1 MNSKRTIKRKSKHR
15 KKTVRRGSPLK
26 KHRKGGADDAITDQQ
41 KKEAEA
47 YIQLINNYM
56 ERQTE
61 KGTQMNL
68 EAVKYTLFKKKF
80 EEIKSIE
87 DHLQKNKTITQDELK
102 QLESIVFFII
112 KDEVSA
118 YGMFF
123 DEKSAGFQIWIDN
136 FVKYLINDAPFENDI
151 TIKLI
156 EGIKKRP
163 YLKTAVAKNYNHFI
177 SDVNN
182 LFARLK
188 SELSENSKNDV
199 IKETKLKVNAN
210 VVAVP
215 EDSVVTDSTDKP
227 V

>member
-15 KKTVRRGSPLK
+15 KKTVRRGSQLK
-26 KHRKGGADDAITDQQ
+26 KYRKGGANDAITEPQ

-56 ERQTE
+56 ERQTQ
-61 KGTQMNL
+61 KGTQVNL
-68 EAVKYTLFKKKF
+68 EALKYTLFKKKF
-80 EEIKSIE
+80 EEIKTLE
-87 DHLQKNKTITQDELK
+87 NKFKSEKSITQDELK

-136 FVKYLINDAPFENDI
+136 FVKYLINDAPFEDNI
-151 TIKLI
+151 TIKLM
-156 EGIKKRP
+156 EGIKRRP
-163 YLKTAVAKNYNHFI
+163 YVKTSLTKNYNHFI

-188 SELSENSKNDV
+188 SELSENSKNNV
-199 IKETKLKVNAN
+199 IKETNLKIKAN
-210 VVAVP
+210 VDAVP
-215 EDSVVTDSTDKP
+215 
-227 V
+227 

>member
-1 MNSKRTIKRKSKHR
+1 MNSKRTIKRRSKHR
-15 KKTVRRGSPLK
+15 KKTVRRGAPLK
-26 KHRKGGADDAITDQQ
+26 KYRKGGADDALTEQQ
-41 KKEAEA
+41 KKEAVA
-47 YIQLINNYM
+47 YIQLINNYT
-56 ERQTE
+56 ERQTQ

-80 EEIKSIE
+80 EEIKAIE
-87 DHLQKNKTITQDELK
+87 AKLDNNTITQDELK

-156 EGIKKRP
+156 EGIKRRP
-163 YLKTAVAKNYNHFI
+163 YLKTSVAKNYNHFI

-210 VVAVP
+210 VEAVP
-215 EDSVVTDSTDKP
+215 E
-227 V
+227 